1 MSKLPA
7 TSFSLA
13 RYLRQQARTQQR
25 LVQSSAFT
33 NSGISVTADGVSTV
47 DGSLVLPAGS
57 IPDGAL
63 ANPSTR
69 EVAYLT
75 ATGFAPTATW
85 VEVTG
90 VDLIVPPGASRLL
103 LHATAWVYATNNTAA
118 ADDLH
123 VRVSLGLV
131 DGQAFLTPL
140 LVAGYGTV
148 SAGLATLAEALA
160 VGSTI
165 RLSTSVKTT
174 TGTWTVDAANTGC
187 LSATLTWVP

>member
-1 MSKLPA
+1 VSKLPA
-7 TSFSLA
+7 TTFSLA

-33 NSGISVTADGVSTV
+33 SSGLSVSADGVTTV

-57 IPDGAL
+57 IPDTAL
-63 ANPSTR
+63 ANASVR

-75 ATGFAPTATW
+75 ATGFAPAPAW
-85 VEVTG
+85 AEVAG

-103 LHATAWVYATNNTAA
+103 LQATAWSYAVNNTAA

-123 VRVSLGLV
+123 VRVSLGPL

-140 LVAGYGTV
+140 PVAGYGTV
-148 SAGLATLAEALA
+148 SAGLATLADALA

-165 RLSTSVKTT
+165 RLSASVQTT
-174 TGTWTVDAANTGC
+174 TGAWTADAANTTC
-187 LSATLTWVP
+187 LSASLTWVP